1 MNPRQNN
8 RCTRWMAAACARAC
22 LVIATGL
29 LSGMAQAQVITLSGA
44 SVFEGNAGTKVLR
57 LPVNFIGGPN
67 INTVTG
73 TVSAVPMT
81 GVGFNPAT
89 GAAVCGPGGV
99 DFEQFTNVPFSIPPN
114 TPNGTLSVNIKI
126 CGDTVIEPSEHIF
139 VSITISSGG
148 NCLDVSCGAIGAI
161 GNDDGPPTMSI
172 NNISTSEPVAGSKT
186 ATFTVSLS
194 HPSTQQVSVNFRTRN
209 GTAKAACFNCQPPV
223 TPDYQFSSGTLPIPP
238 GAPSGPITVT
248 ILGGVNNEPDETFFV
263 DLSAPVNATAASGG
277 GGAGRATIRDTTLS
291 IGGFDLSPDDAR
303 VQVGEMLNYTVDWTV
318 PAHQVW
324 RNLKT
329 IDFRLRGAHETLL
342 WLRWDEASNTFSLC
356 HKGGGA
362 NAGHGHS
369 GDSGGGDDGN
379 GPGAHVAASKVVCSP
394 GELPG
399 AMAVLATPFARLHLA
414 DTVVIGS
421 GPTGQVV
428 TLKLALSLRGKSAGH
443 HYRVELAATD
453 DFGNQDRFVQAS
465 TLHVEKAD

>member
-22 LVIATGL
+22 LVITTGL
-29 LSGMAQAQVITLSGA
+29 LSGMAQAQDLMVLSGA
-44 SVFEGNAGTKVLR
+44 SVFEGNAGTKVLS
-57 LPVNFIGGPN
+57 LPLNFIGTNSVP
-67 INTVTG
+67 VTG
-73 TVSAVPMT
+73 TVSALPLS
-81 GVGFNPAT
+81 GANFNPAT
-89 GAAVCGPGGV
+89 GAAVCGAAGV
-99 DFEQFTNVPFSIPPN
+99 DFEQFSNVPFTIPAN
-114 TPNGTLSVNIKI
+114 TPNGTLSIGIRI
-126 CGDTVIEPSEHIF
+126 CGNTVIEPDEHIL
-139 VSITISSGG
+139 VTIVVTSGAA
-148 NCLDVSCGAIGAI
+148 CTAESCTAIGTI
-161 GNDDGPPTMSI
+161 RNDDGPPTMSI
-172 NNISTSEPVAGSKT
+172 NSISTSEPVTGSKT

-194 HPSTQQVSVNFRTRN
+194 HPSAQQISVNFRTRD
-209 GTAKAACFNCQPPV
+209 GTARAACFNCQPPV
-223 TPDYQFSSGTLPIPP
+223 VSPDYNASSGNLIIPP
-238 GAPSGPITVT
+238 FALSGPITVT
-248 ILGGVNNEPDETFFV
+248 ILSGVNNEPDETFFV
-263 DLSAPVNATAASGG
+263 DLSAPVNASIAFG

-303 VQVGEMLNYTVDWTV
+303 VQVGEMLSYTVDWTV

-329 IDFRLRGAHETLL
+329 IDFRLRGAHDTLL

-356 HKGGGA
+356 HKGGDGGA
-362 NAGHGHS
+362 GQGHGH
-369 GDSGGGDDGN
+369 DDGN
-379 GPGAHVAASKVVCSP
+379 GRGAHVAASKVVCSP

-399 AMAVLATPFARLHLA
+399 AMAVLTTPFARLHLA
-414 DTVVIGS
+414 DTAVIGS

>member
-8 RCTRWMAAACARAC
+8 RCTRWMAAAC

-29 LSGMAQAQVITLSGA
+29 LSGMAQAQEIMVLSRA
-44 SVFEGNAGTKVLR
+44 SVFEGNAGTKVLS
-57 LPVNFIGGPN
+57 LPVNFIGTN
-67 INTVTG
+67 SSTVTG

-89 GAAVCGPGGV
+89 GAAVCGPAGV
-99 DFEQFTNVPFSIPPN
+99 DFQQFTNVPFSIPPN
-114 TPNGTLSVNIKI
+114 TPNGTLSVNISI
-126 CGDTVIEPSEHIF
+126 CGNTVIEPDEHIA
-139 VSITISSGG
+139 VTITVTSGAQ
-148 NCLDVSCGAIGAI
+148 CLEGTCIAIGTI
-161 GNDDGPPTMSI
+161 RNDDGPPTMSI
-172 NNISTSEPVAGSKT
+172 NNISTSEPVIGSKT

-194 HPSTQQVSVNFRTRN
+194 HPSTQQISVNFRTRD
-209 GTAKAACFNCQPPV
+209 GTARAACLNCQPPV
-223 TPDYQFSSGTLPIPP
+223 VIPDYNFSSGNLIIPP
-238 GAPSGPITVT
+238 GTLSGPVAVTV
-248 ILGGVNNEPDETFFV
+248 LGGASNEPDETFFV
-263 DLSAPVNATAASGG
+263 DLLAPVNATVASG

-291 IGGFDLSPDDAR
+291 TGGFDLSPDDAR
-303 VQVGEMLNYTVDWTV
+303 VHAGEMLSYTVDWTV

-329 IDFRLRGAHETLL
+329 IDFRLRGAHDTLL

-369 GDSGGGDDGN
+369 GDSGDDDDDGN
-379 GPGAHVAASKVVCSP
+379 GRGAHVAASKVVCSP
-394 GELPG
+394 GELPS

-414 DTVVIGS
+414 DTAVIGS

>member
-1 MNPRQNN
+1 
-8 RCTRWMAAACARAC
+8 MAAAC

-29 LSGMAQAQVITLSGA
+29 LSSVAQAQAGGPRLVLSGA
-44 SVFEGNAGTKVLR
+44 SVFEGNAGTRVLS
-57 LPVNFIGGPN
+57 LPVNFIGTN
-67 INTVTG
+67 SAAVEG
-73 TVSAVPMT
+73 TVSAVS
-81 GVGFNPAT
+81 GANFNPAT
-89 GAAVCGPGGV
+89 GGAACGAAGV
-99 DFEQFTNVPFSIPPN
+99 DFEQFSNVDFTIPPN
-114 TPNGTLSVNIKI
+114 TPNGTLSINIRI
-126 CGDTVIEPSEHIF
+126 CGNTVIEADERIF
-139 VSITISSGG
+139 VFITVTSGAH
-148 NCLDVSCGAIGAI
+148 CLADSCTAIGTI
-161 GNDDGPPTMSI
+161 RNDDGPPTMSI
-172 NNISTSEPVAGSKT
+172 DSISTSEPVTGSKT

-194 HPSTQQVSVNFRTRN
+194 HPSAQQVSVNFRTRD

-223 TPDYQFSSGTLPIPP
+223 VSPDYNISSGTLTIPRETL
-238 GAPSGPITVT
+238 SGPVTVT
-248 ILGGVNNEPDETFFV
+248 VLGGANNEPDETFFV
-263 DLSAPVNATAASGG
+263 DLSAPVNASIAFG

-303 VQVGEMLNYTVDWTV
+303 VHAGEMLSYNVDWTV

-329 IDFRLRGAHETLL
+329 IDFRLRGAHDTLL
-342 WLRWDEASNTFSLC
+342 WLRWDEASNKFSLC
-356 HKGGGA
+356 RKGAGG

-369 GDSGGGDDGN
+369 GDSGDDDDDDEGN
-379 GPGAHVAASKVVCSP
+379 GRRAHGEASKVVCSP

-414 DTVVIGS
+414 DTAVIGS